1 MLRCCL
7 DKENITFIHIG
18 GRRRR
23 KEDAS
28 ESDAIVVNINMR
40 WLMVFSWTEKL
51 FELMDG
57 SKTCS

>member
-40 WLMVFSWTEKL
+40 
-51 FELMDG
+51 
-57 SKTCS
+57 